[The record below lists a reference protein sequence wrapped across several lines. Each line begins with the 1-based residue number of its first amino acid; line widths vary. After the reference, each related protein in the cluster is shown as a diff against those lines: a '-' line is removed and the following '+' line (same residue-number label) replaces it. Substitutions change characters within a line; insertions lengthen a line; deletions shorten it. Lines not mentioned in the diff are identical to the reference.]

1 MKPWSPHDFRQIART
16 NMALVGVLDESGEE
30 VVNHMKH
37 GVVSVYN
44 KYRYYNEKK
53 SALLKWE
60 TLLLELLA
68 PKQSVDQSGVQK

>member
-1 MKPWSPHDFRQIART
+1 
-16 NMALVGVLDESGEE
+16 LDEGGEE

-37 GVVSVYN
+37 GVVGVYN
-44 KYRYYNEKK
+44 KYRYDNEKK

-68 PKQSVDQSGVQK
+68 PKQSADQSGVQK

>member
-1 MKPWSPHDFRQIART
+1 
-16 NMALVGVLDESGEE
+16 LDESGEE

-37 GVVSVYN
+37 GVDGVYN
-44 KYRYYNEKK
+44 KYRYDNEKK

-68 PKQSVDQSGVQK
+68 PKQSADQSGVQK